1 MAEYAVNLNN
11 GTTDEKGAFR
21 LMGKILNQS
30 GVIEATALTVSATTP
45 TPDLT
50 VKVSGSVASDNA
62 VFITTTG
69 DTYHGW
75 NTTSPYSVT
84 ITANSTG
91 VTKLD
96 AIVAYIDTTAGSTT
110 ANNPGGTKFLA
121 VRGSSTDGVTKATAA
136 DITASAVGTKPYL
149 RLADVTVGN
158 GVSSINSGNIVDARP
173 KATVG
178 AGLVTTSALALNA
191 VTNIVQQTFVTSAG
205 PLTTSSNVPTVLTT
219 GPSITT
225 TGGVIVASLSVSR
238 FTNTSG
244 NAFFGVRLVPGA
256 FTAAG
261 NYDLTAC
268 PTTSAA
274 SGGLSGQITSTVVPP
289 GTYNTYSY
297 FISGSSVALTVP
309 QYEGINFTVMEL
321 KR

>member
-21 LMGKILNQS
+21 LMGKLLNQS

-62 VFITTTG
+62 VFITSTG
-69 DTYHGW
+69 DTYHAW
-75 NTTSPYSVT
+75 NTTNPYSVT

-91 VTKLD
+91 VTHYD

-110 ANNPGGTKFLA
+110 ANNPGGLKFLA
-121 VRGSSTDGVTKATAA
+121 VRSTATDGTTKTTSA
-136 DITASAVGTKPYL
+136 DIAASAVGTKPYI

-178 AGLVTTSALALNA
+178 SGLVTTASLAVNS
-191 VTNIVQQTFVTSAG
+191 VSNIVQQTVVTSTG
-205 PLTTSSNVPTVLTT
+205 PATTSSNVPALLTT

-225 TGGVIVASLSVSR
+225 TGGVIIASMSVSR
-238 FTNTSG
+238 FNNAGG
-244 NAFFGVRLVPGA
+244 NVFFGVRLVPGA
-256 FTAAG
+256 FGAAG
-261 NYDLTAC
+261 NYDLLAC
-268 PTTSAA
+268 PTSASA
-274 SGGLSGQITSTVVPP
+274 SGSLSGQIVQTTIPA
-289 GTYNTYSY
+289 GTYNTYTYYLNS
-297 FISGSSVALTVP
+297 SGAAVTVP
-309 QYEGINFTVMEL
+309 TYEGINFTVMEL

>member
-21 LMGKILNQS
+21 LMGKLLNQS
-30 GVIEATALTVSATTP
+30 GVIESTALTVSATTP

-69 DTYHGW
+69 DTHHGW

-91 VTKLD
+91 VTKFD

-110 ANNPGGTKFLA
+110 ANNPGGLKFLA
-121 VRGSSTDGVTKATAA
+121 VRGSSTDGVTKATSA
-136 DITASAVGTKPYL
+136 DIAATAVGTKPYI

-173 KATVG
+173 FAAIPSARLAANSATKATTYSWDIG
-178 AGLVTTSALALNA
+178 S
-191 VTNIVQQTFVTSAG
+191 S
-205 PLTTSSNVPTVLTT
+205 PLTTASSTYVQVGSLSGTLVTLSVATATLLVTMNISGAYVNGGNARFGIDIDGQQFEVTATLTNTAQTHAGGATVVVLGLTAGTHTVKPIFLNTT
-219 GPSITT
+219 G
-225 TGGVIVASLSVSR
+225 AS
-238 FTNTSG
+238 
-244 NAFFGVRLVPGA
+244 
-256 FTAAG
+256 
-261 NYDLTAC
+261 
-268 PTTSAA
+268 TTSVAA
-274 SGGLSGQITSTVVPP
+274 YNNIHATIT
-289 GTYNTYSY
+289 
-297 FISGSSVALTVP
+297 
-309 QYEGINFTVMEL
+309 EL
-321 KR
+321 IR

>member
-21 LMGKILNQS
+21 LMGKLLNQS
-30 GVIEATALTVSATTP
+30 GVIEATALIVSATTP

-62 VFITTTG
+62 VFITSTG

-75 NTTSPYSVT
+75 NTTNPYSVM

-91 VTKLD
+91 VVKFD

-110 ANNPGGTKFLA
+110 ANNPGGLKFLA

-136 DITASAVGTKPYL
+136 DITSSAVGTKPYL

-158 GVSSINSGNIVDARP
+158 GVSSINSGNIVDTRP

-178 AGLVTTSALALNA
+178 SGLVTTTALAPNA
-191 VTNIVQQTFVTSAG
+191 VTNFVQQNIVTISG
-205 PLTTSSNVPTVLTT
+205 PATTSSSTATLLTT

-225 TGGVIVASLSVSR
+225 TGGVIIASMSVSR
-238 FTNTSG
+238 FTNAGG
-244 NAFFGVRLVPGA
+244 NIYFGVRLVPGA

-261 NYDLTAC
+261 NYDLLAC

-274 SGGLSGQITSTVVPP
+274 AGSLSGQIAATTVPA
-289 GTYNTYSY
+289 GTYNTYTY
-297 FISGSSVALTVP
+297 YNNGNSVALTVP
-309 QYEGINFTVMEL
+309 QYEGINYSVMEL